1 MLLFLFLFLSSLL
14 VQVTVR
20 TMLCRTVRVSTIT
33 NLTLTKDSWHSV
45 SAVEMAVELN
55 KLTKLQITLFVQKMG
70 EGFCITR
77 GGVEEKDRGTV
88 PGTV

>member
-20 TMLCRTVRVSTIT
+20 KMLRRTVRVSTIT
-33 NLTLTKDSWHSV
+33 NLTLTKDSWPLNLIDKKSNV
-45 SAVEMAVELN
+45 SA
-55 KLTKLQITLFVQKMG
+55 KD
-70 EGFCITR
+70 FCITR